1 MLKGFKDFI
10 MRGNV
15 VDLAVGV
22 VIGAAFTGVVTQL
35 TKSFLEPLVRVIIV
49 LITGN
54 KNGLTGSVPTFRE
67 IPFDWVAFVN
77 AVITFLLTALA
88 LYFLVVYPM
97 NRLAERRKRGEE
109 PPPSAPSE
117 EVKLLTEIRDAL
129 VSAGHTTPASSA
141 GRWTTC
147 WAAARSRRRS
157 ADPNGCTSAPVG
169 FPQGPHLLVRVF
181 DRVPPWSSESTGGTG
196 SGGGWPDG
204 TSSYGWTPTGG
215 TSSSGPAEPR
225 ASPVST
231 STAVRTKPRTPS
243 ARCSTARTP
252 GGSCPPP
259 ARRLDPPE
267 QLSGRVQQTVRGPF
281 VRHRGSASRWRY
293 CSLWW

>member
-54 KNGLTGSVPTFRE
+54 QNGLSGSTPKFRG

-77 AVITFLLTALA
+77 AAITFLLTALA

-129 VSAGHTTPASSA
+129 VSAGHTTPGQQRGALDDVL
-141 GRWTTC
+141 GR
-147 WAAARSRRRS
+147 R
-157 ADPNGCTSAPVG
+157 PE
-169 FPQGPHLLVRVF
+169 
-181 DRVPPWSSESTGGTG
+181 PPTQ
-196 SGGGWPDG
+196 
-204 TSSYGWTPTGG
+204 
-215 TSSSGPAEPR
+215 R
-225 ASPVST
+225 
-231 STAVRTKPRTPS
+231 
-243 ARCSTARTP
+243 
-252 GGSCPPP
+252 
-259 ARRLDPPE
+259 
-267 QLSGRVQQTVRGPF
+267 
-281 VRHRGSASRWRY
+281 
-293 CSLWW
+293 